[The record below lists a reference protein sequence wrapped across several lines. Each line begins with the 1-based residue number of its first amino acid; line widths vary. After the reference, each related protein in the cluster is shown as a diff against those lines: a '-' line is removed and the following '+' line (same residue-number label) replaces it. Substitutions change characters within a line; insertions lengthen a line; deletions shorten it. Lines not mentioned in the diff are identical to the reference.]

1 MAIKMATRMAK
12 MKNRLLLSQILF
24 HSFSLSLSLS
34 LLLSLS
40 GIALPATASAQVPS
54 HAPTT
59 IARATAPKQQAK
71 GPALVAV
78 GKPVVRVNGSVLTDT
93 DLVREEYS
101 IFPYARQHNGA
112 IPPELE
118 PQVRGGALKMI
129 IFEELVYQEALHR
142 KVTIPAAKL
151 QRAEADFQK
160 QFESPDEFK
169 ALLQSEFHGSR
180 QALREKI
187 QRSLLIEAFLKN
199 EVENKGAVT
208 PAEVR
213 AYFDKNPGKFKVP
226 ESFTFQ
232 TISFLPPDKATPE
245 QLKDGKRRAEEAL
258 RQAKATKT
266 LEQFGLLAEKVS
278 EDDYRV
284 MMGEHKPVSRDQLA
298 PQVLKALLAMK
309 PGDVSDLIQMDQAYT
324 IVRLKEHT
332 AAGRVKF
339 ADVKAQIQKD
349 LQLNKTNQIRAAL
362 DKKLKQN
369 AKIEEL

>member
-1 MAIKMATRMAK
+1 
-12 MKNRLLLSQILF
+12 MKSKLSLFLSGFALLLAF
-24 HSFSLSLSLS
+24 
-34 LLLSLS
+34 
-40 GIALPATASAQVPS
+40 GAASAQVAS

-59 IARATAPKQQAK
+59 IAKATAPKPQAK
-71 GPALVAV
+71 APAVITV

-112 IPPELE
+112 IPPEME
-118 PQVRGGALKMI
+118 PQVRNGAMKMI
-129 IFEELVYQEALHR
+129 IFEELVYQEALRR
-142 KVTIPAAKL
+142 KMTIPAAKL

-160 QFESPDEFK
+160 QFDTPEEFK

-180 QALREKI
+180 QLLRDKI

-199 EVENKGAVT
+199 EVENKGAVS

-213 AYFDKNPGKFKVP
+213 AFFDKNPDRYKVQ

-232 TISFLPPDKATPE
+232 TISFLPPKNATAE
-245 QLKDGKRRAEEAL
+245 QLKDGHRRADDAL
-258 RQAKATKT
+258 RQAKTT
-266 LEQFGLLAEKVS
+266 ETVEQFGLLAEKLS

-284 MMGEHKPVSRDQLA
+284 MMGEHKPMSRDQLA

-309 PGDVSDLIQMDQAYT
+309 PGDVSGLIQMDQAYT

-332 AAGRVKF
+332 PAGKMKF